1 MREGGGSRASGR
13 ERMKGAGLAGGK
25 RWRRMQEENNPSH
38 SFVYLHMQ
46 RATLIYELHFL

>member
-1 MREGGGSRASGR
+1 
-13 ERMKGAGLAGGK
+13 MKGAGLAGGAGQGK